1 MAEASTQI
9 AADPKAAATYG
20 DDWRS
25 QLQRDARSRII
36 SKIMETMGAYSRPL
50 AVPEGLDEILK
61 AAVQLEKRP
70 MPQQERSQ
78 IICGRFL
85 SKCWLWRQGRSKTRV
100 VVASYGVSFVY

>member
-1 MAEASTQI
+1 MDGASCSSAQATTLPALAARVPPPVMAEASTQI

-70 MPQQERSQ
+70 MPQQERRYVQ
-78 IICGRFL
+78 
-85 SKCWLWRQGRSKTRV
+85 
-100 VVASYGVSFVY
+100 